1 MWVGGGT
8 AVFTAVGGGTILVG
22 GGTAMLGGG
31 TEVSVGRGRAAAF
44 VAGRTAGAL
53 AAAGV
58 ADGATSAAGADE
70 RATAVGTGSEGG
82 GTSYFL
88 LAAYCAYWCLRCGY
102 TVAVAIVDCPVGGGT
117 AT

>member
-1 MWVGGGT
+1 M
-8 AVFTAVGGGTILVG
+8 FTAVGGGTKFVG
-22 GGTAMLGGG
+22 GGTARLGGG
-31 TEVSVGRGRAAAF
+31 TEVSGRAVVL
-44 VAGRTAGAL
+44 VAGRTEGGLVAAEAAEVL
-53 AAAGV
+53 AA
-58 ADGATSAAGADE
+58 DATSAATGATG

>member
-1 MWVGGGT
+1 M
-8 AVFTAVGGGTILVG
+8 FTAVGGGTKFVG
-22 GGTAMLGGG
+22 GGTARLGGG
-31 TEVSVGRGRAAAF
+31 TEVSGRAVAP
-44 VAGRTAGAL
+44 VAGRTVGGL
-53 AAAGV
+53 VAAE
-58 ADGATSAAGADE
+58 ATSATTG
-70 RATAVGTGSEGG
+70 ATAVGTESEGG

>member
-1 MWVGGGT
+1 M
-8 AVFTAVGGGTILVG
+8 FTAVGGGTKFVG
-22 GGTAMLGGG
+22 GGTARLGGG
-31 TEVSVGRGRAAAF
+31 TDVSGRAVAL
-44 VAGRTAGAL
+44 VAGRTEGGL
-53 AAAGV
+53 VAAEAAEVLV
-58 ADGATSAAGADE
+58 ADATSAATGATG
-70 RATAVGTGSEGG
+70 RATAVATGSEGG